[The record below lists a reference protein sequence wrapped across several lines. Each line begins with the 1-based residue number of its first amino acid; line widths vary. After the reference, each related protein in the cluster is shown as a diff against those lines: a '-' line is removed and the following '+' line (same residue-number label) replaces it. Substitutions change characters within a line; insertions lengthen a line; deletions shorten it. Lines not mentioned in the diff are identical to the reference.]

1 MKQISYIIIA
11 TLMSISATSQVGK
24 EDIHQK
30 LISMGLDSSKL
41 NNDQFSKQLIIA
53 WTKADYESNKYNPY
67 IILPINIWEV
77 LFENQYNKSNEI
89 IQKAQLAISYS
100 TILIDLSKY
109 EKAIPI
115 LENAYLSRKKISKS
129 YYNVLLSNLES
140 CYKSKNEL
148 SSAIRIRDEL
158 IENKLI
164 NNYWRIYKACGL
176 TEAAIEDFNL
186 FEERNYFDGN
196 KNIIHP
202 SYNNNLCRL
211 YFQNNKID
219 SAIKYAEIGL
229 YFVEKA
235 IEDKSI
241 QFLNKKE
248 ILLNWKALYIGFLG
262 KCDFNKKYYQKAIPK
277 LQYAINNGVIDIE
290 SNTLSMIYLSLC
302 YLNLDNIKSYK
313 IYSDSVRKRMN
324 ILDAEDV
331 KRSYYSASYQYF
343 TKINKSDSALH
354 YLQLYTEFKDKV
366 SKGVKQNQ
374 SILLLGQLEIQK
386 RRTELIAKNI
396 NIIKIEKENTI
407 ARNQIWLLAI
417 FIGVIVL
424 ILLLLS
430 HFLLQS
436 IKIKK
441 IIDQK
446 NEELNQNIVITNEE
460 IKKNDFLLKELH
472 HRVKNNLQLI
482 YSLLNLQKRRL
493 NDNGTKI
500 NLTAVQNRIHTM
512 SLVHEFLYNSDN
524 YEYINVAEYI
534 NTLSTHLKTIYKKED
549 NVEIKYA
556 IEQEIEL
563 ETERMIFLG
572 LIINEIISNTFKFEI
587 GNGNKIIIDINIQS
601 INGIIEIRIKDNG
614 PGFNKNLVREESLG
628 LKLIGIMC
636 AQLNATHDITV
647 TNGVEHTIIFNFV
660 KS

>member
-1 MKQISYIIIA
+1 
-11 TLMSISATSQVGK
+11 
-24 EDIHQK
+24 
-30 LISMGLDSSKL
+30 
-41 NNDQFSKQLIIA
+41 
-53 WTKADYESNKYNPY
+53 
-67 IILPINIWEV
+67 
-77 LFENQYNKSNEI
+77 
-89 IQKAQLAISYS
+89 
-100 TILIDLSKY
+100 
-109 EKAIPI
+109 
-115 LENAYLSRKKISKS
+115 
-129 YYNVLLSNLES
+129 
-140 CYKSKNEL
+140 
-148 SSAIRIRDEL
+148 
-158 IENKLI
+158 
-164 NNYWRIYKACGL
+164 
-176 TEAAIEDFNL
+176 
-186 FEERNYFDGN
+186 
-196 KNIIHP
+196 
-202 SYNNNLCRL
+202 
-211 YFQNNKID
+211 
-219 SAIKYAEIGL
+219 
-229 YFVEKA
+229 
-235 IEDKSI
+235 
-241 QFLNKKE
+241 
-248 ILLNWKALYIGFLG
+248 
-262 KCDFNKKYYQKAIPK
+262 
-277 LQYAINNGVIDIE
+277 
-290 SNTLSMIYLSLC
+290 
-302 YLNLDNIKSYK
+302 
-313 IYSDSVRKRMN
+313 
-324 ILDAEDV
+324 
-331 KRSYYSASYQYF
+331 
-343 TKINKSDSALH
+343 
-354 YLQLYTEFKDKV
+354 
-366 SKGVKQNQ
+366 VKQNQ

-407 ARNQIWLLAI
+407 AKNQIWLLAI
-417 FIGVIVL
+417 FIGIIVL

-430 HFLLQS
+430 YFLVQS

-446 NEELNQNIVITNEE
+446 NEELNENIVITNEQ

-493 NDNGTKI
+493 NDNETKV

-549 NVEIKYA
+549 NVEIKYE

-614 PGFNKNLVREESLG
+614 PGFDKNLVKEESLG

-636 AQLNATHDITV
+636 AQLNATHDITA

>member
-1 MKQISYIIIA
+1 M
-11 TLMSISATSQVGK
+11 
-24 EDIHQK
+24 
-30 LISMGLDSSKL
+30 DS
-41 NNDQFSKQLIIA
+41 
-53 WTKADYESNKYNPY
+53 
-67 IILPINIWEV
+67 
-77 LFENQYNKSNEI
+77 
-89 IQKAQLAISYS
+89 
-100 TILIDLSKY
+100 
-109 EKAIPI
+109 
-115 LENAYLSRKKISKS
+115 
-129 YYNVLLSNLES
+129 
-140 CYKSKNEL
+140 
-148 SSAIRIRDEL
+148 
-158 IENKLI
+158 
-164 NNYWRIYKACGL
+164 
-176 TEAAIEDFNL
+176 
-186 FEERNYFDGN
+186 
-196 KNIIHP
+196 
-202 SYNNNLCRL
+202 LCR
-211 YFQNNKID
+211 
-219 SAIKYAEIGL
+219 
-229 YFVEKA
+229 
-235 IEDKSI
+235 
-241 QFLNKKE
+241 
-248 ILLNWKALYIGFLG
+248 
-262 KCDFNKKYYQKAIPK
+262 
-277 LQYAINNGVIDIE
+277 
-290 SNTLSMIYLSLC
+290 
-302 YLNLDNIKSYK
+302 
-313 IYSDSVRKRMN
+313 R
-324 ILDAEDV
+324 
-331 KRSYYSASYQYF
+331 
-343 TKINKSDSALH
+343 
-354 YLQLYTEFKDKV
+354 
-366 SKGVKQNQ
+366 
-374 SILLLGQLEIQK
+374 
-386 RRTELIAKNI
+386 
-396 NIIKIEKENTI
+396 IKIEKENTI

-493 NDNGTKI
+493 NDNETKI

-614 PGFNKNLVREESLG
+614 PGFDKNLVREESLG

>member
-1 MKQISYIIIA
+1 
-11 TLMSISATSQVGK
+11 
-24 EDIHQK
+24 
-30 LISMGLDSSKL
+30 
-41 NNDQFSKQLIIA
+41 
-53 WTKADYESNKYNPY
+53 
-67 IILPINIWEV
+67 
-77 LFENQYNKSNEI
+77 
-89 IQKAQLAISYS
+89 
-100 TILIDLSKY
+100 
-109 EKAIPI
+109 
-115 LENAYLSRKKISKS
+115 
-129 YYNVLLSNLES
+129 
-140 CYKSKNEL
+140 
-148 SSAIRIRDEL
+148 
-158 IENKLI
+158 
-164 NNYWRIYKACGL
+164 
-176 TEAAIEDFNL
+176 
-186 FEERNYFDGN
+186 
-196 KNIIHP
+196 
-202 SYNNNLCRL
+202 
-211 YFQNNKID
+211 
-219 SAIKYAEIGL
+219 
-229 YFVEKA
+229 
-235 IEDKSI
+235 
-241 QFLNKKE
+241 
-248 ILLNWKALYIGFLG
+248 
-262 KCDFNKKYYQKAIPK
+262 
-277 LQYAINNGVIDIE
+277 
-290 SNTLSMIYLSLC
+290 MIYLSLC

-313 IYSDSVRKRMN
+313 IYSDSVRKRKN

-407 ARNQIWLLAI
+407 AKNQIWLLAI

-436 IKIKK
+436 IKNKK

-446 NEELNQNIVITNEE
+446 NDELNQNIVITNEE

-493 NDNGTKI
+493 NDNETKV

-549 NVEIKYA
+549 NVEIKYE

-614 PGFNKNLVREESLG
+614 PGFDKNLVREESLG